1 MPSHRLEFLSNSFRI
16 YFISESAATANT
28 SLSRKFTDSLDLNS
42 RAPKHYQ
49 RRNRTKFTPEQTSE
63 LENAYERTQYPDALT
78 REELAERLDI
88 PESRIQVS
96 RLTRNE
102 VRRSNRKL
110 IRMCLNK
117 MHINI
122 DR

>member
-16 YFISESAATANT
+16 YFIEESATGNTAPLTKQFNYIN
-28 SLSRKFTDSLDLNS
+28 LNS

-49 RRNRTKFTPEQTSE
+49 RRNRTKFTPEQRSE